1 MMTRLLLPALVLA
14 TMAPAAANDGDALQ
28 KLYELDRERARRAAA
43 AEHQY
48 VKPAAAVVTANPVR
62 SVMHLHRTPDG
73 ELVLQCRIE
82 HGPAYNSDSN
92 MPVPREVR

>member
-14 TMAPAAANDGDALQ
+14 TMAPAAANGDALQ

-73 ELVLQCRIE
+73 GLVLQCRIE
-82 HGPAYNSDSN
+82 HGQANDHDSN